1 MLYVSENKSM
11 ELVTRPMAFAAIREA
26 LIAAAD
32 DSALS
37 FPALQGTGRDA
48 AHRFSVKAAR
58 VNSSNLTGLKIGA
71 YWPSADS
78 AGLPRGSSTV
88 VFLDDATGRMEAIVR
103 TSAANYFRTAAAD
116 ALAVEL
122 LARPD
127 AETLAVFGAGDQAF
141 HEVMAVREV
150 RRISR
155 VYIVNRTA
163 ERAEALIKRLRDSG
177 IDAAPAGAQFAC
189 ENSDII
195 VTVTASKQPLFEN
208 AWVRPGTHVSGMGA
222 DNRGKQEMPVELLRR
237 GRLFADLVP
246 QSVVIGE
253 FQYVAADIAA
263 GTVRLDPLGDVAR
276 GHKAGRQSTD
286 DITIFD
292 SSGIALQ
299 DIFLAKM
306 ILDECNRRGDAVQ
319 LT

>member
-1 MLYVSENKSM
+1 MLYVSENISEK
-11 ELVTRPMAFAAIREA
+11 LATRPMAFTAIREA
-26 LIAAAD
+26 FIAAAD
-32 DSALS
+32 GSAVS
-37 FPALQGTGRDA
+37 FPALQGIGRDA
-48 AHRFSVKAAR
+48 AHRFSVKSAR
-58 VNSSNLTGLKIGA
+58 VNSTMLTGLKIGA
-71 YWPSADS
+71 YWPSSDC

-88 VFLDDATGRMEAIVR
+88 VFLDDTTGRMEAIVQ
-103 TSAANYFRTAAAD
+103 TSAANYYRTSAAD

-127 AETLAVFGAGDQAF
+127 AKALAVFGAGNQAF
-141 HEVMAVREV
+141 HEVMAIREV

-163 ERAEALIKRLRDSG
+163 ERAEALIKRFREAG
-177 IDAAPAGAQFAC
+177 IDAAPAGAQYAC

-208 AWVRPGTHVSGMGA
+208 AWVKPGTHVSCMGA
-222 DNRGKQEMPVELLRR
+222 DNRGKQELPVELLRR
-237 GRLFADLVP
+237 ARLFADLVP
-246 QSVVIGE
+246 QSVEIGE

-276 GHKAGRQSTD
+276 GKKAGRQSAD

-306 ILDECNRRGDAVQ
+306 ILDECKRRGDAIQ
-319 LT
+319 LP